1 MRKLPKVVASTDVGK
16 SVTLKIWRNKK
27 MIDKR
32 LTLGRLE
39 SSSEFKE
46 KKAELPKKTKELDV
60 DTLKITVRELNSS
73 DIKKRNLNKSLKG
86 AVIVEISKRSPV
98 VGLLN
103 VNDVIIEIQK
113 KPIQKIDNL
122 DSLIKKVKDKGQPL
136 YLTIINNNNQR
147 RYLGVKL
154 K

>member
-46 KKAELPKKTKELDV
+46 KKAELPKKTKELDL
-60 DTLKITVRELNSS
+60 DTLKITVRDLNSD
-73 DIKKRNLNKSLKG
+73 DIKLRNLNKSLKG

-98 VGLLN
+98 AGLLN
-103 VNDVIIEIQK
+103 IDDVIIEIQK

-122 DSLIKKVKDKGQPL
+122 DNLIKKVKDKGQPL

>member
-1 MRKLPKVVASTDVGK
+1 MD
-16 SVTLKIWRNKK
+16 I
-27 MIDKR
+27 
-32 LTLGRLE
+32 
-39 SSSEFKE
+39 
-46 KKAELPKKTKELDV
+46 
-60 DTLKITVRELNSS
+60 DTLKLTVRDLNSN
-73 DIKKRNLNKSLKG
+73 DIKSRNLNKNLKG

-113 KPIQKIDNL
+113 KPIKKIENLDNL
-122 DSLIKKVKDKGQPL
+122 INEIKGKGQPL
-136 YLTIINNNNQR
+136 YLTIINNSNQR

>member
-1 MRKLPKVVASTDVGK
+1 MRD
-16 SVTLKIWRNKK
+16 
-27 MIDKR
+27 
-32 LTLGRLE
+32 
-39 SSSEFKE
+39 
-46 KKAELPKKTKELDV
+46 
-60 DTLKITVRELNSS
+60 LNSD
-73 DIKKRNLNKSLKG
+73 DIKKRSLNKNLKG

-98 VGLLN
+98 AGLIN

-122 DSLIKKVKDKGQPL
+122 DNQIKKIKDQGQPL